1 MGPVCRSCYSSARAH
16 PGTCASC
23 GIARVLIGA
32 TSDSTS
38 TKPTLCGPCS
48 GSRRY
53 DYVCIRCGGGEE
65 PYKAKL
71 CVRCALRDQLST
83 AFGQPAPSE
92 SASALVEALA
102 STRRPR
108 SVMKWLT
115 NPRGGARVVRDLLAQ
130 NVTIDHA
137 ALDAY
142 DEREVWS
149 LRRTLVDIGVL
160 PGRHDPIERLDAT
173 LERVVAD
180 LPGPTRQVVRAY
192 GSWSLLR
199 RARRRY
205 ERTGTFTY
213 SQFRAAWQRLERV
226 AELLTW
232 LDSRGTA
239 LAELD
244 QASLDVWLVSASHD
258 RRIAAA
264 DFLRWAARRRL
275 APRLHV
281 THVQRRE
288 PDVSMTEDERW
299 AQVRR
304 CLTDSAVPDDVRAAG
319 ALVLLYGIPLARV
332 VELTRDHV
340 HQPDGTLDPAGFS
353 IALGGPVVLVPPA
366 LGQLL
371 ARLPY
376 ETSPRGVPLIS
387 GAPGQPAWLFPGRG
401 TAGHISYTG
410 LVTRMRRHGLTV
422 RRARNAALISLA
434 SDLPASVISDLFGL
448 SIAASTGWARRAGRD
463 WQGYLRAM
471 SDRQRP

>member
-1 MGPVCRSCYSSARAH
+1 M
-16 PGTCASC
+16 
-23 GIARVLIGA
+23 LIGS
-32 TSDSTS
+32 TSVSTS

-71 CVRCALRDQLST
+71 CVRCALRDQLDS
-83 AFGQPAPSE
+83 AFGQPAVSE
-92 SASALVEALA
+92 PAGLLVEALA
-102 STRRPR
+102 SSRRPR

-160 PGRHDPIERLDAT
+160 PGRHDPIERLGAT
-173 LERVVAD
+173 LERVTAD
-180 LPGPTRQVVRAY
+180 LRGPTRQVVRAY

-232 LDSRGTA
+232 LDARGSA

-244 QASLDVWLVSASHD
+244 QAALDVWLTGASHD
-258 RRIAAA
+258 RRIATA
-264 DFLRWAARRRL
+264 DFLRWAAPRRL
-275 APRLHV
+275 ASPLHV
-281 THVQRRE
+281 MHVQRQE

-304 CLTDSAVPDDVRAAG
+304 CLTDPTIPADVRAAG
-319 ALVLLYGIPLARV
+319 ALVLLYGIPLARI

-340 HQPDGTLDPAGFS
+340 HQSDGSLHPAGFS

-376 ETSPRGVPLIS
+376 EPSMRGVPLVPA
-387 GAPGQPAWLFPGRG
+387 APGQPAWLFPGRG
-401 TAGHISYTG
+401 TAGHVSYTG

-434 SDLPASVISDLFGL
+434 SDLPSAVISDLFGL

-463 WQGYLRAM
+463 WQGYLNAM
-471 SDRQRP
+471 RDRPPV